1 MSATPDN
8 SIKPSTTWA
17 ELYDLESRLAAKAK
31 AKQDRRGHP
40 ASAFIRRR
48 KTLTLTD
55 EELSYLDQLSFQIRE
70 ALRPGTVTQSQ
81 VYGLAVRL
89 LKEHSRFIP
98 AHADSWGQI
107 VQALLEGE
115 RTK

>member
-1 MSATPDN
+1 MSEDKSR

-40 ASAFIRRR
+40 NSAFIRRR
-48 KTLTLTD
+48 KTVTLTD
-55 EELSYLDQLSFQIRE
+55 EELSYLDQVSFQIRE

-89 LKEHSRFIP
+89 LKELSRSLP
-98 AHADSWGQI
+98 EHADSWGQI
-107 VQALLEGE
+107 VQAMLTG
-115 RTK
+115 RG

>member
-1 MSATPDN
+1 MNPD
-8 SIKPSTTWA
+8 SPIKPSTTWS
-17 ELYDLESRLAAKAK
+17 ELYDLESRLAAKTK
-31 AKQDRRGHP
+31 VKQDRRGHP
-40 ASAFIRRR
+40 ASTFIRRR

-55 EELSYLDQLSFQIRE
+55 EELAYLDQVAFQIRE

-89 LKEHSRFIP
+89 LKERSRFIP

-107 VQALLEGE
+107 VQALQEGE
-115 RTK
+115 KRE